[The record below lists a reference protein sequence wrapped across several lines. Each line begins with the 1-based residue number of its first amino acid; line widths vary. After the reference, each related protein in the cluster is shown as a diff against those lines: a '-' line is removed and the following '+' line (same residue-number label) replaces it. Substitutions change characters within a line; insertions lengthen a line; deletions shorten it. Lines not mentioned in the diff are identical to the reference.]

1 MSELNRKFRESPNRL
16 DVAGRFATDA
26 ADFIARFRCTYYSDD
41 FDFQS
46 IKSRRF
52 KAFGDLRIS
61 IEATLKG
68 FIALRQP
75 YGSGGRDLVHVV
87 EKFGHKLERL
97 TAEMTRLWRCQ
108 IAEDLRQLISQCE
121 KLPVGLRYSLDAFD
135 YLEAH
140 EELYYETIG
149 SDHWMKRVEKL
160 AEEARKCL
168 QDKLSRRAKVI
179 AVSAENIEELLQDG
193 FNKYRDKQ
201 VARKNKGPFEST

>member
-1 MSELNRKFRESPNRL
+1 MNTTKKKFRGSPNRL

-26 ADFIARFRCTYYSDD
+26 ADYLARFRCSYYSDD

-75 YGSGGRDLVHVV
+75 YSAGGKNLVHLV

-97 TAEMTRLWRCQ
+97 MTEMVRLWRCR
-108 IAEDLRQLISQCE
+108 IDEGVRQKISQCE
-121 KLPVGLRYSLDAFD
+121 KLPVGLRYSLDALD

-140 EELYYETIG
+140 EDLYYETIG
-149 SDHWMKRVEKL
+149 SDQWMKQVEIL
-160 AEEARKCL
+160 AEESRKCL

-179 AVSAENIEELLQDG
+179 AVSSDNIEELLQEG
-193 FNKYRDKQ
+193 FNKYRATPASEK
-201 VARKNKGPFEST
+201 